1 MGQVINFGGK
11 SIKQF
16 KSNTNEMDI
25 IRLLPKMSNLKGETI
40 VLYIGEE
47 ILQDEELLTSVLR
60 EIVILKCMQAI
71 VVIIPDVN
79 KQSISLCN
87 EMLAITDPFLD
98 ANFVNIGEQADVFD
112 VVFKREALY
121 KISQILK
128 QFNAM
133 SIGLSGHMLDI
144 VFANDIINTNNTA
157 LFFERERQE
166 LYYSQSEQKKK
177 KQYSVD
183 MLEEILNGKV
193 VIYIGLTGG
202 LFLYYLAYKF
212 WIARPALDES
222 RQLSGNKLKS
232 FISLFFLTLTGPTT
246 ILTYSIVFS
255 SFLGDGNFD
264 PLSAIIGGV
273 CGTFLFYLLLT
284 SIISVV
290 RRKMNEKAITI
301 LSRIATIVIATMSTL
316 LIVRNLKLLF
326 V

>member
-1 MGQVINFGGK
+1 MSLDIFLHSFTATFFLLFAVGPICMTVIN
-11 SIKQF
+11 
-16 KSNTNEMDI
+16 T
-25 IRLLPKMSNLKGETI
+25 TI
-40 VLYIGEE
+40 MHGFRIG
-47 ILQDEELLTSVLR
+47 IFAGLGVACADT
-60 EIVILKCMQAI
+60 IYI
-71 VVIIPDVN
+71 VVA
-79 KQSISLCN
+79 SLTMN
-87 EMLAITDPFLD
+87 
-98 ANFVNIGEQADVFD
+98 
-112 VVFKREALY
+112 
-121 KISQILK
+121 
-128 QFNAM
+128 
-133 SIGLSGHMLDI
+133 
-144 VFANDIINTNNTA
+144 
-157 LFFERERQE
+157 
-166 LYYSQSEQKKK
+166 
-177 KQYSVD
+177 

-212 WIARPALDES
+212 WITRPALDES